1 MDFDVFNGDADGVIS
16 LVQLRRADPRPDA
29 MLVTGRKRDINLLD
43 RVIPSEGDRVTVL
56 DISMRSNIEDLHRIL
71 ETGAN
76 VFYCDHHNA
85 GEIPQHP
92 NLQPIIDTSPET
104 CTAVLVDQ
112 YLEGRYRSWAI
123 TAAFGDNFP
132 TVAQKL
138 SAGLSL
144 PLADLERLGI
154 LINYNGYGAS
164 VEDLHFHPAK
174 LYRHLAEFDTPMA
187 FMADAEAI
195 YQQLNDGYE
204 ADMAGAKAAKVLDQS
219 ETGIVLALPGTASS
233 RRVSGVYGNALA
245 QEYPDRAHAIL
256 TEQDG
261 GYLVSLRA
269 PVSRRRGAD
278 ALALQFETGGGRAA
292 AAGINHLPNDELSRF
307 VEAFRAAF

>member
-104 CTAVLVDQ
+104 CTAVLVDH